1 MSIKK
6 SGRTKT
12 KIIVRLIHMLATY
25 LLHLIFIFPVSQ
37 RNIVIIQSNIIK
49 HIIVDAFSLVNHY
62 VLVIAC
68 SDSDEYRPFT

>member
-12 KIIVRLIHMLATY
+12 RIIVRLIHMLATY

-37 RNIVIIQSNIIK
+37 RNIVIIQSNRIK
-49 HIIVDAFSLVNHY
+49 HIIVSALSLVNHSL
-62 VLVIAC
+62 VVIAQKGEVA
-68 SDSDEYRPFT
+68 DR